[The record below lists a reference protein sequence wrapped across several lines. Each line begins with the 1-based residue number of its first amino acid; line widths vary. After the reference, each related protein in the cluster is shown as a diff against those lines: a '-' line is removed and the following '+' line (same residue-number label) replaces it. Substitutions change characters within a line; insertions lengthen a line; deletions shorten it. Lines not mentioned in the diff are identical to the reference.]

1 MLNAPAESLLY
12 LLLTNKLCAG
22 NCISKN
28 YLTEDNMRYDVIII
42 GAGPA
47 GLSAAIYA
55 ARSGMKAAVM
65 EKGIVGGQITV
76 TEDVE
81 NYPGFEHAI
90 SGYDLTETMRKQ
102 AARFG
107 AEFIE
112 AEVTAVGL
120 EGKCKI
126 IATHDQEY
134 RAKSIIFCSGAS
146 PRRLNV
152 PGEER
157 LTGRGV
163 SYCATCDGA
172 LYRGKKVAV
181 IGGGDSAIEEGMF
194 LTKFAEKVYVIH
206 RRDALRAQYIIQ
218 QRAFKNP
225 KMEFIWDT
233 VVQEIK
239 GEQKV
244 SELELYNR
252 KTDKISFLP
261 VDGAFIYVGILPNTT
276 LLESRLTLDTS
287 GFVITDEYMHTNIPG
302 IFAAGDIRSKVLRQV
317 VTATSDGAIA
327 AWSAEKWVE
336 EHEEE
341 FGEEK

>member
-1 MLNAPAESLLY
+1 
-12 LLLTNKLCAG
+12 
-22 NCISKN
+22 
-28 YLTEDNMRYDVIII
+28 MRYDVIII

-55 ARSGMKAAVM
+55 ARSGMKTAVF
-65 EKGIVGGQITV
+65 EKALVGGQINV
-76 TEDVE
+76 TEEVE
-81 NYPGFEHAI
+81 NYPGFENPI
-90 SGYDLTETMRKQ
+90 TGFELTDTMKKQ
-102 AARFG
+102 AERFG
-107 AEFIE
+107 ADFIE
-112 AEVTAVGL
+112 AEITALGL

-126 IATHDQEY
+126 AGAADQEY
-134 RAKSIIFCSGAS
+134 RAKSIILCSGAS

-172 LYRGKKVAV
+172 FYRNKKVV
-181 IGGGDSAIEEGMF
+181 VVGGGDSAIEEGMF
-194 LTKFAEKVYVIH
+194 LTKFADTVYVIH

-218 QRAFKNP
+218 QRAFKNS

-239 GEQKV
+239 GEIKV

-252 KTDKISFLP
+252 KTDKITFLP
-261 VDGAFIYVGILPNTT
+261 VDGVFIYVGILPNTG
-276 LLESRLTLDTS
+276 LLESRLNLDPN
-287 GFVITDEYMHTNIPG
+287 GFIITDEFMHTNIPG
-302 IFAAGDIRSKVLRQV
+302 IFAAGDVRCKVLRQV

-336 EHEEE
+336 EHQDE
-341 FGEEK
+341 FGAEA